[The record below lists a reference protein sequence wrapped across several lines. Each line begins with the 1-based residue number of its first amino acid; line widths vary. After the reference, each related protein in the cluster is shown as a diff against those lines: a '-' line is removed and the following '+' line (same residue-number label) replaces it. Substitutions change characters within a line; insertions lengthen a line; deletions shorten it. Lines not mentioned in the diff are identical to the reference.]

1 MKIKY
6 KNYLLVPAT
15 GCEDRFDIYTTTKV
29 TVKSDKIMGK
39 KRKDGLKP
47 GDSYEKTE
55 PIDFGMR
62 LGNAIQKIVLYSLA
76 ENGETIDLKGFLA
89 EYKKETAIIENML
102 DK

>member
-1 MKIKY
+1 MKVKFN
-6 KNYLLVPAT
+6 NYLLVPAV
-15 GCEDRFDIYTTTKV
+15 GCEDRFDIYSTTTI

-62 LGNAIQKIVLYSLA
+62 LENAIQKIILYALA
-76 ENGETIDLKGFLA
+76 AKEDTTDLKGFLVA
-89 EYKKETAIIENML
+89 YKKEM
-102 DK
+102 DKVNNLLK

>member
-1 MKIKY
+1 MKIQFKGY
-6 KNYLLVPAT
+6 TLIPAT
-15 GCEDRFDIYTTTKV
+15 GCEDRFDIYTTTTV

-62 LGNAIQKIVLYSLA
+62 LENAIQKIILYSLA
-76 ENGETIDLKGFLA
+76 ENQDTTDLKGFMA
-89 EYKKETAIIENML
+89 EYKKYLAEIESL
-102 DK
+102 LK